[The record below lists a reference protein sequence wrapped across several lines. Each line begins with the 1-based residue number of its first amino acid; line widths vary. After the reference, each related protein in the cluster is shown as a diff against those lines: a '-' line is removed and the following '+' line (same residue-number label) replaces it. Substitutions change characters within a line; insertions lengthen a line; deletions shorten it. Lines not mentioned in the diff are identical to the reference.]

1 MIKVENLTKRYA
13 GQTAIRDLNFEV
25 GQGEIMGFLGPNG
38 AGKTTTMRILAGFMP
53 ATSGR
58 ASIAGFDVF
67 EQSLQARSRLGYMP
81 ENVPLYNDMR
91 VTEYLDYRAAL
102 KGVPHRRVAERVGD
116 VKELC
121 GLREVERK
129 LIGALS
135 KGYRQR
141 VGLADALVNEPE
153 LLILD
158 EPTIGLDPNQI
169 RQVRELIKNLGK
181 QHTILL
187 STHIL
192 PEVEMTCSRVIIIH
206 KGRIEACDTPDNLLG
221 QIRQAGGVVVEAK
234 TGKDDGAEELRKISG
249 VREVTVEQED
259 GWITHDCAAEGHA
272 LTLAAGERPR
282 LALEE
287 AFDPQNTGGFVHP
300 PANFLLRQFAQ
311 RKTKGHVVVDSH
323 VRIKGVG
330 LEDHRDVTV
339 LGRNVINQ
347 PVANEDATFGYL
359 LKAGQEP
366 QRGRFSRPFQETR
379 ALGQAPRAIVVEHDL
394 ERGIEDD
401 DVVAGG
407 HEYYRLR
414 CPSVCR
420 SLPSGCA
427 ATSSESSSASG
438 QPSSWRRPAA
448 LN

>member
-58 ASIAGFDVF
+58 ASIAGFDIF
-67 EQSLQARSRLGYMP
+67 EQSLQARTHLGYMP
-81 ENVPLYNDMR
+81 EHVPLYNDMR

-102 KGVPHRRVAERVGD
+102 KGVPHRRIAERVGD

-121 GLREVERK
+121 GVKDVEKK

-141 VGLADALVNEPE
+141 VGLADALLHEPD

-169 RQVRELIKNLGK
+169 RQVRELIKNLGR

-206 KGRIEACDTPDNLLG
+206 KGRIEACDTPENLLG
-221 QIRQAGGVVVEAK
+221 QLRQAGGVVLEAK
-234 TGKDDGAEELRKISG
+234 VGKDNGAEELKRISA
-249 VREVTVEQED
+249 V
-259 GWITHDCAAEGHA
+259 
-272 LTLAAGERPR
+272 
-282 LALEE
+282 
-287 AFDPQNTGGFVHP
+287 
-300 PANFLLRQFAQ
+300 
-311 RKTKGHVVVDSH
+311 
-323 VRIKGVG
+323 
-330 LEDHRDVTV
+330 RDVTTDV
-339 LGRNVINQ
+339 DGEWNVFSLRVESGADVREEVFRLATARRWTVRELTQ
-347 PVANEDATFGYL
+347 RRATLEDVF
-359 LKAGQEP
+359 
-366 QRGRFSRPFQETR
+366 
-379 ALGQAPRAIVVEHDL
+379 VEITHAD
-394 ERGIEDD
+394 E
-401 DVVAGG
+401 V
-407 HEYYRLR
+407 
-414 CPSVCR
+414 
-420 SLPSGCA
+420 
-427 ATSSESSSASG
+427 
-438 QPSSWRRPAA
+438 
-448 LN
+448 

>member
-13 GQTAIRDLNFEV
+13 GQTAIKDLSFEV
-25 GQGEIMGFLGPNG
+25 EKGEIMGFLGPNG
-38 AGKTTTMRILAGFMP
+38 AGKSTTMRILASFLP
-53 ATSGR
+53 PTSGR

-67 EQSLQARSRLGYMP
+67 AQSLEARSHLGYMA

-102 KGVPHRRVAERVGD
+102 KGVPHRRVSERVGD

-121 GLREVERK
+121 GLKEVEKK

-141 VGLADALVNEPE
+141 VGLADALLAEPD

-221 QIRQAGGVVVEAK
+221 QIRTAGGVSLEAK
-234 TGKDDGAEELRKISG
+234 TGSDNGALELKKISG
-249 VREVTVEQED
+249 VRDVAETEAEGDWKSFSLRVESGTDVREEIFRLAATRRWALRELTQRRATLED
-259 GWITHDCAAEGHA
+259 VFVEITHPD
-272 LTLAAGERPR
+272 
-282 LALEE
+282 E
-287 AFDPQNTGGFVHP
+287 A
-300 PANFLLRQFAQ
+300 
-311 RKTKGHVVVDSH
+311 
-323 VRIKGVG
+323 
-330 LEDHRDVTV
+330 
-339 LGRNVINQ
+339 
-347 PVANEDATFGYL
+347 
-359 LKAGQEP
+359 
-366 QRGRFSRPFQETR
+366 
-379 ALGQAPRAIVVEHDL
+379 
-394 ERGIEDD
+394 
-401 DVVAGG
+401 
-407 HEYYRLR
+407 
-414 CPSVCR
+414 
-420 SLPSGCA
+420 
-427 ATSSESSSASG
+427 
-438 QPSSWRRPAA
+438 
-448 LN
+448 